1 MNGGVDR
8 LASDRRS
15 GPITKG
21 FNVLLFGYLVLIQVE
36 YYLFKPHETVRVVP
50 WERFFEDSPVTALGF
65 AIVMLVV
72 LLFGGAA
79 LVRRFWNG
87 WFAEVFKVRAISY
100 QEAFAVLLVLD
111 IFFGE

>member
-1 MNGGVDR
+1 MNGGEDR
-8 LASDRRS
+8 LVSDQSS

-21 FNVLLFGYLVLIQVE
+21 FNVLLFGYLVLVQVE
-36 YYLFKPHETVRVVP
+36 YYLFKPQETGRAVP

-65 AIVMLVV
+65 AIVMLIV

-87 WFAEVFKVRAISY
+87 WLAEVFKVRAINY
-100 QEAFAVLLVLD
+100 QEALTIVLVLE